1 MKELSLLMFVVA
13 CGYVL
18 GRFLNRFAAGS
29 VRQRNF
35 FIPSQADS
43 NLLWGFAFYFGFAAL
58 MFHSHHKIWPL
69 AAIAAI
75 LFFLAYYKALRKNL
89 ITPVSPFI
97 VNDLRRRLN
106 RQRKTTGASTAPI
119 TAAKPFACSA
129 CPRASMTTARKL
141 PNV

>member
-58 MFHSHHKIWPL
+58 MFHSHHKIL
-69 AAIAAI
+69 APGRNRRHFGFSGI
-75 LFFLAYYKALRKNL
+75 L
-89 ITPVSPFI
+89 
-97 VNDLRRRLN
+97 
-106 RQRKTTGASTAPI
+106 QSTAQKSCH
-119 TAAKPFACSA
+119 AGFAFY
-129 CPRASMTTARKL
+129 R
-141 PNV
+141 